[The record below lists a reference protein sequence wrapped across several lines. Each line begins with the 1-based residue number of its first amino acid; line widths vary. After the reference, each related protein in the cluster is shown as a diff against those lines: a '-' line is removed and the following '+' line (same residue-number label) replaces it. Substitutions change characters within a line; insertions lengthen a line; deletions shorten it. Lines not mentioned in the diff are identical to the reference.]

1 MPPLLSDIMC
11 GFVRHITCT
20 PENIILLIYA
30 GCSEIPV
37 CTSQW
42 ETKMCILFICVQN
55 AVDQPWLLLMLPQLL
70 EMFKKKKKKASVLIL
85 LQARYM

>member
-1 MPPLLSDIMC
+1 MPPLLSDNMC

-20 PENIILLIYA
+20 PENIILIYS

-37 CTSQW
+37 LSLNG
-42 ETKMCILFICVQN
+42 KLFILFVIQN

-70 EMFKKKKKKASVLIL
+70 ETL
-85 LQARYM
+85 